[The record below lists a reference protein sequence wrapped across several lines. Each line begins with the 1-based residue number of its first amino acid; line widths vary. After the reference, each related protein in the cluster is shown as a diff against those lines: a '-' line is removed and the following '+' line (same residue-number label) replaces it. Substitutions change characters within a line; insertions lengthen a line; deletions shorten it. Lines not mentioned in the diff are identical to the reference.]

1 VPNTFNKK
9 VFGMAK
15 KLLSKSIDLEELKK
29 FLEQED
35 GVILTDEEVKEIAH
49 FLKLLIDTVVNNIL
63 DE

>member
-1 VPNTFNKK
+1 
-9 VFGMAK
+9 MAK